1 MAPNKLA
8 QVAKLAPGKQSDV
21 QLSDLMS
28 PSDAPG
34 LEILVQELCYVTTHE
49 EFKIPVVDLTE

>member
-28 PSDAPG
+28 PSEAPG
-34 LEILVQELCYVTTHE
+34 LEVLIQELCYVTTH
-49 EFKIPVVDLTE
+49 